1 MKIFKSFRKIKKTVF
16 VLALLLGVGSFIKSS
31 PITNAKDTNFTI
43 TVNNKQVELS
53 DYLGRP
59 YIENARTMVPLR
71 VVSENMG
78 FKVDWEEKGQII
90 YVENKSLGRKLI
102 FIIGENVATLNDKPK
117 FIDEN
122 KSVTPVLSNNRTY
135 IPLRFVAENMGY
147 NVDYKQVKGHHYI
160 DITLGNDKPVAGKD
174 LNQDELLNLF
184 FSKIYHKGEV
194 WGRPGDNDAIVNG
207 RMSQVISTPPA
218 DKYPGKVSANWVTPE
233 IRVGYRD
240 PFTLESGKPMYPFYF
255 YVNNKDAFKN
265 APDDWAMS
273 ITLVDPR
280 FYPYNEH
287 IETKKNGHKD
297 IINGKFMGKYDSYIV
312 GGNLNEWAKRDTYSK
327 MAFDDLFQ
335 GNPNNYNYLRTKDRN
350 GELLAP
356 PLGDVLRYKVAIKQG
371 DEKHAYEFDVRYM
384 ITLTQGTLD
393 KIKDPKVKAG
403 IEEHFKGNEL
413 FNDGVSTAIGNVKQ
427 LY

>member
-1 MKIFKSFRKIKKTVF
+1 MKLKLKSIFNSRIIFAIVF
-16 VLALLLGVGSFIKSS
+16 IAVL
-31 PITNAKDTNFTI
+31 ITGAKAQAEAKPNNFVI
-43 TVNNKQVELS
+43 TVNGKQVQLS
-53 DYLGRP
+53 DYLGMP
-59 YIENARTMVPLR
+59 YIENDRTMVPLR
-71 VVSENMG
+71 VVAENMN

-90 YVENKSLGRKLI
+90 YVENKALGRKLI

-122 KSVTPVLSNNRTY
+122 KSVTPVLKDNRTY

-147 NVDYKQVKGHHYI
+147 NVDYKQEKGIHYI
-160 DITLGNDKPVAGKD
+160 DITLGNDKPVVGKD

-233 IRVGYRD
+233 IRVRYED
-240 PFTLESGKPMYPFYF
+240 PFAVGKGEIMSPFAF
-255 YVNNKDAFKN
+255 YINNKEPFKN
-265 APDDWAMS
+265 APDDWRMGIELIDS
-273 ITLVDPR
+273 R

-287 IETKKNGHKD
+287 IENKKPNHRL
-297 IINGKFMGKYDSYIV
+297 INNGKFREKY
-312 GGNLNEWAKRDTYSK
+312 DTYSLGDYLK
-327 MAFDDLFQ
+327 NWVKTDNNVKLAYQDLFQ
-335 GNPNNYNYLRTKDRN
+335 GNPDNYNYLKTKDRN

-356 PLGDVLRYKVAIKQG
+356 PLGDVLRYKVTIQQG
-371 DEKHAYEFDVRYM
+371 NEEHAYEFDVRYM

-393 KIKDPKVKAG
+393 RIKDPKVKAG

-413 FNDGVSTAIGNVKQ
+413 FNDGVSTAIGNVRQ

>member
-1 MKIFKSFRKIKKTVF
+1 MKLKLKSIFNSRIIFAIVF
-16 VLALLLGVGSFIKSS
+16 IAVL
-31 PITNAKDTNFTI
+31 ITGAKAQAEAKPNNFVI
-43 TVNNKQVELS
+43 TVNGKQVQLS
-53 DYLGRP
+53 DYLGMP
-59 YIENARTMVPLR
+59 YIENDRTMVPLR
-71 VVSENMG
+71 VVAENMN

-90 YVENKSLGRKLI
+90 YVENKALGRKLI

-117 FIDEN
+117 FIDKNE
-122 KSVTPVLSNNRTY
+122 SVTPVLKDNRTY

-147 NVDYKQVKGHHYI
+147 NVDYKQIKGHHYI

-207 RMSQVISTPPA
+207 RMAQVISTPPA

-240 PFTLESGKPMYPFYF
+240 PFTLENGKPMYPFYF
-255 YVNNKDAFKN
+255 YVNNKAAFKN

-280 FYPYNEH
+280 FYPYSEH

-335 GNPNNYNYLRTKDRN
+335 GNPNNYNYLKTKDRN

-371 DEKHAYEFDVRYM
+371 NEKHAYEFDVRYM

-393 KIKDPKVKAG
+393 RIKDPKVKAG

>member
-1 MKIFKSFRKIKKTVF
+1 MKNFRKIKKTVF
-16 VLALLLGVGSFIKSS
+16 VLALLLGIGAFIKSS
-31 PITNAKDTNFTI
+31 PEVKAKNENFTI
-43 TVNNKQVELS
+43 KVNNKQVELS

-194 WGRPGDNDAIVNG
+194 WGRPGDNDAVVNG

-233 IRVGYRD
+233 IRVGYED
-240 PFTLESGKPMYPFYF
+240 PFIDEDMSPFHF
-255 YVNNKDAFKN
+255 YVNNKAAFKN
-265 APDDWAMS
+265 APDDWTMS
-273 ITLVDPR
+273 IELIDPR

-287 IETKKNGHKD
+287 IEAKKNGHKD
-297 IINGKFMGKYDSYIV
+297 IINGKYMGKYDGHVVGDKLSGWVEKNTTSYI
-312 GGNLNEWAKRDTYSK
+312 
-327 MAFDDLFQ
+327 AFNDLFQ
-335 GNPNNYNYLRTKDRN
+335 GNPNNYNYLKTKDRN

-356 PLGDVLRYKVAIKQG
+356 PLGDVLRYRLKIKQG
-371 DEKHAYEFDVRYM
+371 NEVHGYEFDVRYM
-384 ITLTQGTLD
+384 MTLTQGTLD

>member
-1 MKIFKSFRKIKKTVF
+1 MKLKLKKIFNSRIIFSIVF
-16 VLALLLGVGSFIKSS
+16 IAVL
-31 PITNAKDTNFTI
+31 ITGAKAQAQQEFTI
-43 TVNNKQVELS
+43 TINNKQVQLS

-59 YIENARTMVPLR
+59 YITKGDRTMVPLR

-90 YVENKSLGRKLI
+90 YVENKALGRKLI

-122 KSVTPVLSNNRTY
+122 KSVTPVLKDNRTY

-207 RMSQVISTPPA
+207 RMAQVISTPPA

-233 IRVGYRD
+233 IRVGYED
-240 PFTLESGKPMYPFYF
+240 PFIDEDMSPFHF
-255 YVNNKDAFKN
+255 YINNKDAFKN
-265 APDDWAMS
+265 APDDWVMS
-273 ITLVDPR
+273 IDLVDAR
-280 FYPYNEH
+280 FYPYSEH
-287 IETKKNGHKD
+287 IENKKLNHKY
-297 IINGKFMGKYDSYIV
+297 INNGKFKSKYESYV
-312 GGNLNEWAKRDTYSK
+312 TGNTLKNWVQTNESTMPAYY
-327 MAFDDLFQ
+327 DLFQ
-335 GNPNNYNYLRTKDRN
+335 GNPNNYNYLKTKDRN

-356 PLGDVLRYKVAIKQG
+356 PLGDVLRYRLKIQQG
-371 DEKHAYEFDVRYM
+371 NEVHGYEFDVRYM

-393 KIKDPKVKAG
+393 RIKDPKVKAG

>member
-122 KSVTPVLSNNRTY
+122 KSVTPVLNNNRTY

-147 NVDYKQVKGHHYI
+147 NVDYKQIKGHHYI

-233 IRVGYRD
+233 IRVGYSD
-240 PFTLESGKPMYPFYF
+240 PFAEKNMYPFAF

-287 IETKKNGHKD
+287 IEAKKSGHKD
-297 IINGKFMGKYDSYIV
+297 IINGKYMGKYDSYIV
-312 GGNLNEWAKRDTYSK
+312 GGNLSEWVKSNDYVK
-327 MAFDDLFQ
+327 MGFGDLFQ
-335 GNPNNYNYLRTKDRN
+335 GNPSNYNYLKTKGRN

-356 PLGDVLRYKVAIKQG
+356 PIGDVLRYKVAIKQG
-371 DEKHAYEFDVRYM
+371 NEKHAYEFDVRYM
-384 ITLTQGTLD
+384 MTLSQETLD
-393 KIKDPKVKAG
+393 RIKDPKVKAG

-413 FNDGVSTAIGNVKQ
+413 FNKKVSTAIGNVKQ

>member
-1 MKIFKSFRKIKKTVF
+1 MKIFKSFKKIKKTVF
-16 VLALLLGVGSFIKSS
+16 VLALVLGIGAFIKYS
-31 PITNAKDTNFTI
+31 PDVKAKNENFTI

-59 YIENARTMVPLR
+59 YIENDRTMVPLR

-78 FKVDWEEKGQII
+78 FRVDWEEKGQII
-90 YVENKSLGRKLI
+90 YVENKALGRKLI

-122 KSVTPVLSNNRTY
+122 KSVAPVLKDNRTY

-147 NVDYKQVKGHHYI
+147 NVDYKQAKGHHYI

-207 RMSQVISTPPA
+207 RMSQIISTPPA

-233 IRVGYRD
+233 IRVGYED
-240 PFTLESGKPMYPFYF
+240 PFIDEDMSPFHF
-255 YVNNKDAFKN
+255 YINNKDAFKN

-287 IETKKNGHKD
+287 IEAKKNGHKD

-312 GGNLNEWAKRDTYSK
+312 GGNLSEWAKRDTYSK
-327 MAFDDLFQ
+327 IAFDDLFQ

-371 DEKHAYEFDVRYM
+371 NEKHAYEFDVRYM

>member
-1 MKIFKSFRKIKKTVF
+1 MKLKLKSIFNSRIIFAIVF
-16 VLALLLGVGSFIKSS
+16 IAVL
-31 PITNAKDTNFTI
+31 ITGAKAQAEAKPNNFVI
-43 TVNNKQVELS
+43 TVNGKQVQLS
-53 DYLGRP
+53 DYLGMP
-59 YIENARTMVPLR
+59 YIENDRTMVPLR
-71 VVSENMG
+71 VVAENMN

-90 YVENKSLGRKLI
+90 YVENKALGRKLI

-117 FIDEN
+117 FIDKNE
-122 KSVTPVLSNNRTY
+122 SVTPVLKDNRTY

-147 NVDYKQVKGHHYI
+147 NVDYKQIKGHHYI

-233 IRVGYRD
+233 IRVGYKD
-240 PFTLESGKPMYPFYF
+240 PFAVEQGKLMSPFHF

-265 APDDWAMS
+265 APDDWTMS
-273 ITLVDPR
+273 IELIDPR

-287 IETKKNGHKD
+287 IEAKKNGHKD
-297 IINGKFMGKYDSYIV
+297 IINGKYMGKYDGHVVGDKLSGWVEKNTTSYV
-312 GGNLNEWAKRDTYSK
+312 V
-327 MAFDDLFQ
+327 FDDLFQ

-356 PLGDVLRYKVAIKQG
+356 PLGDVLRYRLKIKQG
-371 DEKHAYEFDVRYM
+371 KEVHGYEFDVRYM
-384 ITLTQGTLD
+384 MTLTQGTLD
-393 KIKDPKVKAG
+393 RIKDPKVKSG

>member
-1 MKIFKSFRKIKKTVF
+1 MKIFKNFRKIKKTVF
-16 VLALLLGVGSFIKSS
+16 VLALVLGLGAFIKCS
-31 PITNAKDTNFTI
+31 PDVKAKDDNFTI
-43 TVNNKQVELS
+43 TVNGKQVQLS

-59 YIENARTMVPLR
+59 YIENDRTMVPLR
-71 VVSENMG
+71 VVAENMN

-90 YVENKSLGRKLI
+90 YVENKALGRKLI

-122 KSVTPVLSNNRTY
+122 KSVTPILKGGRTY

-147 NVDYKQVKGHHYI
+147 NVDYKQAKGHHYI

-207 RMSQVISTPPA
+207 RMSQIISTPPA

-233 IRVGYRD
+233 IRVGYED
-240 PFTLESGKPMYPFYF
+240 PFIDEDMSPFHF
-255 YVNNKDAFKN
+255 YVNNKAAFKN

-273 ITLVDPR
+273 ITLIDPR
-280 FYPYNEH
+280 FYPYSEH

-327 MAFDDLFQ
+327 IAFDDLFQ
-335 GNPNNYNYLRTKDRN
+335 GNPNNYNYLKTKDRN

-371 DEKHAYEFDVRYM
+371 NEKHAYEFDVRYM

-393 KIKDPKVKAG
+393 RIKDPKVRAG

>member
-1 MKIFKSFRKIKKTVF
+1 MKLKLKKIFNSRILFSIVF
-16 VLALLLGVGSFIKSS
+16 IAVL
-31 PITNAKDTNFTI
+31 ITGAKAQTQQEFTI
-43 TVNNKQVELS
+43 TINNKQVQLN
-53 DYLGRP
+53 DYLGMP
-59 YIENARTMVPLR
+59 YITKGDRTMVPLR

-90 YVENKSLGRKLI
+90 YVENKALGRKLI

-147 NVDYKQVKGHHYI
+147 NVDYKQAKGHHYI

-233 IRVGYRD
+233 IRVGYED
-240 PFTLESGKPMYPFYF
+240 PFIDEDMSPFHF
-255 YVNNKDAFKN
+255 YVNNKAAFKN
-265 APDDWAMS
+265 APDDWTMS
-273 ITLVDPR
+273 IELIDPR

-287 IETKKNGHKD
+287 IEAKKNGHKD
-297 IINGKFMGKYDSYIV
+297 IINGKYMGKYDGHVVGDKLSGWVEKNTTSYI
-312 GGNLNEWAKRDTYSK
+312 
-327 MAFDDLFQ
+327 AFNDLFQ
-335 GNPNNYNYLRTKDRN
+335 GNPNNYNYLKTKDRN

-356 PLGDVLRYKVAIKQG
+356 PLGDVLRYRLKIKQG
-371 DEKHAYEFDVRYM
+371 KEVHGYEFDVRYM

-393 KIKDPKVKAG
+393 RIKDPKVKAG

>member
-1 MKIFKSFRKIKKTVF
+1 MKLKLKKIFNSRILFSIVF
-16 VLALLLGVGSFIKSS
+16 IAVL
-31 PITNAKDTNFTI
+31 ITGAKAQTQQEFTI
-43 TVNNKQVELS
+43 TINNKQVQLS

-59 YIENARTMVPLR
+59 YITSDRTMVPLR
-71 VVSENMG
+71 VVAENMN

-122 KSVTPVLSNNRTY
+122 KSVTPILKGGRTY

-233 IRVGYRD
+233 IRVGYQD
-240 PFTLESGKPMYPFYF
+240 PFAVEKGKQFSPFAF
-255 YVNNKDAFKN
+255 YINNKEPFKN
-265 APDDWAMS
+265 APDDWVMS
-273 ITLVDPR
+273 IDLVDSR
-280 FYPYNEH
+280 FYPYSKN
-287 IETKKNGHKD
+287 IENKKSNHQY
-297 IINGKFMGKYDSYIV
+297 INNGKFKSEYESYV
-312 GGNLNEWAKRDTYSK
+312 TGNTLKNWVETNNSTFP
-327 MAFDDLFQ
+327 AFYDLFQ
-335 GNPNNYNYLRTKDRN
+335 GNPNNYNYLKTKGRN

-356 PLGDVLRYKVAIKQG
+356 PLGDLLRYRLIIQQG
-371 DEKHAYEFDVRYM
+371 KEVHAYEFDVRYM
-384 ITLTQGTLD
+384 MTLSQETLD

-413 FNDGVSTAIGNVKQ
+413 FNKKVSTAIGNVKQ

>member
-1 MKIFKSFRKIKKTVF
+1 MKLKLKKIFNSRILFSIVF
-16 VLALLLGVGSFIKSS
+16 IAVL
-31 PITNAKDTNFTI
+31 ITGAKAQTQQEFTI
-43 TVNNKQVELS
+43 TINNKQVQLS
-53 DYLGRP
+53 DYLGMP
-59 YIENARTMVPLR
+59 YIESGRTMVPLR

-90 YVENKSLGRKLI
+90 YVENKALGRKLI

-122 KSVTPVLSNNRTY
+122 ESVTPVLKDNRTY

-207 RMSQVISTPPA
+207 RMSQIISTPPA

-233 IRVGYRD
+233 IRVGYED
-240 PFTLESGKPMYPFYF
+240 PFIDEDMSPFHF
-255 YVNNKDAFKN
+255 YINNKDAFKN

-287 IETKKNGHKD
+287 IEAKKNGHKD

-312 GGNLNEWAKRDTYSK
+312 GGNLSEWAKRDTYSK
-327 MAFDDLFQ
+327 IAFDDLFQ

-371 DEKHAYEFDVRYM
+371 NEKHAYEFDVRYM

-393 KIKDPKVKAG
+393 RIKDSKIRTG

>member
-1 MKIFKSFRKIKKTVF
+1 MKLKLKKIFNSRILFSIVFITV
-16 VLALLLGVGSFIKSS
+16 L
-31 PITNAKDTNFTI
+31 ITGTKAQAQQEFTI
-43 TVNNKQVELS
+43 TVNNKQVQLS

-59 YIENARTMVPLR
+59 YIENDRTMVPLR

-90 YVENKSLGRKLI
+90 YVENKALGRKLI

-122 KSVTPVLSNNRTY
+122 KSVTPVLKDNRTY

-147 NVDYKQVKGHHYI
+147 NVDYKQEKGIHYI
-160 DITLGNDKPVAGKD
+160 DIKLGNDKPVAGKD

-207 RMSQVISTPPA
+207 RMAQVISTPPA

-233 IRVGYRD
+233 IRVNYHD
-240 PFTLESGKPMYPFYF
+240 PFTTQQGKVMAPFAF

-265 APDDWAMS
+265 APDDWTMS
-273 ITLVDPR
+273 IELIDSR
-280 FYPYNEH
+280 FYPYSEH
-287 IETKKNGHKD
+287 VENKKPNHRL
-297 IINGKFMGKYDSYIV
+297 INNGKFRSKYDGYVV
-312 GGNLNEWAKRDTYSK
+312 GDK
-327 MAFDDLFQ
+327 MKDWVNSNDSVYLAYQDLFQ
-335 GNPNNYNYLRTKDRN
+335 GNPDNYNFLRTKDRN

-356 PLGDVLRYKVAIKQG
+356 PLGDVLRYRLKIKQG
-371 DEKHAYEFDVRYM
+371 KEVHGYEFDVRYM

>member
-1 MKIFKSFRKIKKTVF
+1 MKLKLKSIFNSRIIFAIVF
-16 VLALLLGVGSFIKSS
+16 IAVL
-31 PITNAKDTNFTI
+31 ITGAKAQAEAKPNNFVI
-43 TVNNKQVELS
+43 TVNNKQVQLS

-59 YIENARTMVPLR
+59 YIENDRTMVPLR

-90 YVENKSLGRKLI
+90 YVENKALGRKLI

-117 FIDEN
+117 FIDKNE
-122 KSVTPVLSNNRTY
+122 SVTPVLKDNRTY

-147 NVDYKQVKGHHYI
+147 NVDYKQEKGIHYI
-160 DITLGNDKPVAGKD
+160 DIKLGNDKPVAGKD

-218 DKYPGKVSANWVTPE
+218 NKYPGKVSANWVTPE
-233 IRVGYRD
+233 IRVGYED
-240 PFTLESGKPMYPFYF
+240 PFAIPKGKVMAPFHF

-265 APDDWAMS
+265 APDDWTMS
-273 ITLVDPR
+273 IELIDPR

-287 IETKKNGHKD
+287 IENKKPNHRL
-297 IINGKFMGKYDSYIV
+297 INNGKFRGKYDGYVV
-312 GGNLNEWAKRDTYSK
+312 GDK
-327 MAFDDLFQ
+327 MKDWVSSNDSVYLAYQDLFQ
-335 GNPNNYNYLRTKDRN
+335 GNPNNYNYLKTKDRN

-356 PLGDVLRYKVAIKQG
+356 PLGDLLRYRLIIQQG
-371 DEKHAYEFDVRYM
+371 KEVHAYEFDVRYM
-384 ITLTQGTLD
+384 MTLSQETLD
-393 KIKDPKVKAG
+393 KIKDPKVKVG

-413 FNDGVSTAIGNVKQ
+413 FNKKVSTAIGNVKQ

>member
-1 MKIFKSFRKIKKTVF
+1 MKKKSVIRSRILFSIVF
-16 VLALLLGVGSFIKSS
+16 IAALITGVK
-31 PITNAKDTNFTI
+31 AQAQQEFTI
-43 TVNNKQVELS
+43 TINNKQVQLS

-59 YIENARTMVPLR
+59 YITSGRTMVPLR

-122 KSVTPVLSNNRTY
+122 KSVTPVLKDNRTY

-147 NVDYKQVKGHHYI
+147 NVDYKQIKGHHYI

-207 RMSQVISTPPA
+207 RMAQVISTPPA

-233 IRVGYRD
+233 IRVGYSD
-240 PFTLESGKPMYPFYF
+240 PFTDKDMYPFAF
-255 YVNNKDAFKN
+255 FVNNKDAFKN

-287 IETKKNGHKD
+287 IEAKKNGHKD
-297 IINGKFMGKYDSYIV
+297 IINGKFMGKYNSYIV
-312 GGNLNEWAKRDTYSK
+312 GGNLSEWVKSDNYVK
-327 MAFDDLFQ
+327 MGFDDLFQ

-371 DEKHAYEFDVRYM
+371 NEKHAYEFDVRYM
-384 ITLTQGTLD
+384 MTLSQETLD
-393 KIKDPKVKAG
+393 RIKDPKVKAG

-413 FNDGVSTAIGNVKQ
+413 FNKKVSTAIGNVKQ

>member
-1 MKIFKSFRKIKKTVF
+1 MKLKLKSIFNSRIIFAIVF
-16 VLALLLGVGSFIKSS
+16 IAVL
-31 PITNAKDTNFTI
+31 ITGAKAQAEAKPNNFVI
-43 TVNNKQVELS
+43 TVNGKQVQLS
-53 DYLGRP
+53 DYLGMP
-59 YIENARTMVPLR
+59 YIENDRTMVPLR

-90 YVENKSLGRKLI
+90 YVENKALGRKLI

-122 KSVTPVLSNNRTY
+122 KSVAPVLKDNRTY

-147 NVDYKQVKGHHYI
+147 NVDYKQIKGVHYI
-160 DITLGNDKPVAGKD
+160 DIKLGNDKPVAGKD
-174 LNQDELLNLF
+174 LNQEELLNLF

-207 RMSQVISTPPA
+207 RMAQVISTPPA

-233 IRVGYRD
+233 IRVNYHD
-240 PFTLESGKPMYPFYF
+240 PFATPQGKLMAPFAF

-265 APDDWAMS
+265 AASDWAMS

-280 FYPYNEH
+280 FSPYNEH
-287 IETKKNGHKD
+287 IEVKKNGHKD
-297 IINGKFMGKYDSYIV
+297 IIGGKFMGKYDSYIV
-312 GGNLNEWAKRDTYSK
+312 GGNLSEWVKEDTYVK
-327 MAFDDLFQ
+327 VAFDDLFQ
-335 GNPNNYNYLRTKDRN
+335 GNPNNYNYLKTKDRN

-371 DEKHAYEFDVRYM
+371 NEKHAYEFDVRYM
-384 ITLTQGTLD
+384 MTLTKGTLD
-393 KIKDPKVKAG
+393 RIKDPKVKAG

>member
-1 MKIFKSFRKIKKTVF
+1 MKLKLKKIFNSRILFSIVF
-16 VLALLLGVGSFIKSS
+16 IAVL
-31 PITNAKDTNFTI
+31 ITGAKAQTQQEFTI
-43 TVNNKQVELS
+43 TINNKQVQLS

-59 YIENARTMVPLR
+59 YITSDRTMVPLR
-71 VVSENMG
+71 VVAENMN

-90 YVENKSLGRKLI
+90 YVENKALGRKLI

-122 KSVTPVLSNNRTY
+122 KSVTPILKGGRTY

-174 LNQDELLNLF
+174 LTQDELLNLF

-194 WGRPGDNDAIVNG
+194 WGKPGDNDAIVNG
-207 RMSQVISTPPA
+207 RMSQIISTPPA

-233 IRVGYRD
+233 IRVGYSD
-240 PFTLESGKPMYPFYF
+240 PFADKDMYPFAF
-255 YVNNKDAFKN
+255 FVNNKAAFKN

-273 ITLVDPR
+273 IELIDPR
-280 FYPYNEH
+280 FYPYSEH
-287 IETKKNGHKD
+287 IEAKKSGHKD
-297 IINGKFMGKYDSYIV
+297 IINGKFMGKYNSYIV
-312 GGNLNEWAKRDTYSK
+312 GGNLSEWAKFDNYVK

-335 GNPNNYNYLRTKDRN
+335 GNPSNYNYLKTKGRN

-356 PLGDVLRYKVAIKQG
+356 PIGDVLRYKVAIKQG
-371 DEKHAYEFDVRYM
+371 NEKHAYEFDVRYM
-384 ITLTQGTLD
+384 MTLSQETLD

-413 FNDGVSTAIGNVKQ
+413 FNKKVSTAIGNVKQ

>member
-1 MKIFKSFRKIKKTVF
+1 MKLKLKKIFNSRILFSIVF
-16 VLALLLGVGSFIKSS
+16 IAVL
-31 PITNAKDTNFTI
+31 ITGAKAQTQQEFTI
-43 TVNNKQVELS
+43 TINNKQVQLS

-59 YIENARTMVPLR
+59 YIENDRTMVPLR

-90 YVENKSLGRKLI
+90 YVENKALGRKLI

-122 KSVTPVLSNNRTY
+122 KSVTPVLKDNRTY

-233 IRVGYRD
+233 IRVGYED
-240 PFTLESGKPMYPFYF
+240 PFVDEDMSPFHF
-255 YVNNKDAFKN
+255 YVNNKAAFKN
-265 APDDWAMS
+265 APDDWTMS
-273 ITLVDPR
+273 IELIDPR

-287 IETKKNGHKD
+287 IEAKKSGHKD
-297 IINGKFMGKYDSYIV
+297 IINGKFMGKYGGYVVGNKLSKWSLKDTSSYI
-312 GGNLNEWAKRDTYSK
+312 
-327 MAFDDLFQ
+327 AFDDLFQ
-335 GNPNNYNYLRTKDRN
+335 GNPNNYNYLKTKDRN

-356 PLGDVLRYKVAIKQG
+356 PLGDVLRYRLKIQQG
-371 DEKHAYEFDVRYM
+371 NEVHGYEFDVRYM
-384 ITLTQGTLD
+384 MTLTQGTLD

>member
-1 MKIFKSFRKIKKTVF
+1 MKTFKKFKKIKKTVF
-16 VLALLLGVGSFIKSS
+16 VLALVLGIGAFIKCS
-31 PITNAKDTNFTI
+31 PEVKAKNENFTI
-43 TVNNKQVELS
+43 TVNGKQVELS

-78 FKVDWEEKGQII
+78 FRVDWEEKGQII
-90 YVENKSLGRKLI
+90 YVENKALGRKLI

-122 KSVTPVLSNNRTY
+122 KSVAPVLKDNRTY

-147 NVDYKQVKGHHYI
+147 NVDYKQIKGHHYI

-233 IRVGYRD
+233 IRVGYED
-240 PFTLESGKPMYPFYF
+240 PFIDEDMSPFHF
-255 YVNNKDAFKN
+255 YINNKDAFKN

-287 IETKKNGHKD
+287 IEAKKNGHKD

-312 GGNLNEWAKRDTYSK
+312 GGNLSEWAKRDTYSK
-327 MAFDDLFQ
+327 IAFDDLFQ

-371 DEKHAYEFDVRYM
+371 NEKHAYEFDVRYM

>member
-1 MKIFKSFRKIKKTVF
+1 MKNFRKIKKTVF
-16 VLALLLGVGSFIKSS
+16 VLALLLGIGAFIKSS
-31 PITNAKDTNFTI
+31 PEVKAKNENFTI
-43 TVNNKQVELS
+43 KVNNKQVELS

-194 WGRPGDNDAIVNG
+194 WGRPGDNDAVVNG

-233 IRVGYRD
+233 IRVGYED
-240 PFTLESGKPMYPFYF
+240 PFIDEDMSPFHF
-255 YVNNKDAFKN
+255 YVNNKAAFKN

-273 ITLVDPR
+273 IELIDPR

-287 IETKKNGHKD
+287 IEAKKNGHKD
-297 IINGKFMGKYDSYIV
+297 IINGKYMGKYDGHVVGDKLSGWVEKNTTSYI
-312 GGNLNEWAKRDTYSK
+312 
-327 MAFDDLFQ
+327 AFNDLFQ
-335 GNPNNYNYLRTKDRN
+335 GNPNNYNYLKTKDRN

-356 PLGDVLRYKVAIKQG
+356 PLGDVLRYRLKIKQG
-371 DEKHAYEFDVRYM
+371 NEVHGYEFDVRYM
-384 ITLTQGTLD
+384 MTLTQGTLD

>member
-1 MKIFKSFRKIKKTVF
+1 MKLKLKKIFNSRILFSIVF
-16 VLALLLGVGSFIKSS
+16 IAVL
-31 PITNAKDTNFTI
+31 ITGAKAQTQQEFTI
-43 TVNNKQVELS
+43 KVNNKQVQLS

-59 YIENARTMVPLR
+59 YIENDRTMVPLR
-71 VVSENMG
+71 VVAENMN

-90 YVENKSLGRKLI
+90 YVENKALGRKLI

-122 KSVTPVLSNNRTY
+122 KSVTPILKGGRTY

-160 DITLGNDKPVAGKD
+160 DITLGNNKPVAGKD

-207 RMSQVISTPPA
+207 RMAQVISTPPA

-233 IRVGYRD
+233 IRVNYHD
-240 PFTLESGKPMYPFYF
+240 PFATPQGKIMAPFAF

-273 ITLVDPR
+273 IELIDPR
-280 FYPYNEH
+280 FYPYSEH
-287 IETKKNGHKD
+287 IENKKPNHRL
-297 IINGKFMGKYDSYIV
+297 INNGKFRSKYDGYVV
-312 GGNLNEWAKRDTYSK
+312 GDK
-327 MAFDDLFQ
+327 MKDWVKTDDNVKLAYQDLFQ
-335 GNPNNYNYLRTKDRN
+335 GNPDNYNYLRTKDRN

-356 PLGDVLRYKVAIKQG
+356 PLGDVLRYRLKIKQG
-371 DEKHAYEFDVRYM
+371 NEVHGYEFDVRYM

-393 KIKDPKVKAG
+393 RIKDSKVKAG

>member
-1 MKIFKSFRKIKKTVF
+1 MKLKLKKIFNSRILFSIVF
-16 VLALLLGVGSFIKSS
+16 IAVL
-31 PITNAKDTNFTI
+31 ITGAKAQTQQEFTI
-43 TVNNKQVELS
+43 TINNKQVQLS

-59 YIENARTMVPLR
+59 YITSDRTMVPLR
-71 VVSENMG
+71 VVAENMN

-90 YVENKSLGRKLI
+90 YVENKALGRKLI

-122 KSVTPVLSNNRTY
+122 KSVTPILKGGRTY

-207 RMSQVISTPPA
+207 RMAQVISTPPA

-233 IRVGYRD
+233 IRVGYED
-240 PFTLESGKPMYPFYF
+240 PFAVGKGEIMSPFAF

-265 APDDWAMS
+265 APDDWTMS
-273 ITLVDPR
+273 IELIDSR
-280 FYPYNEH
+280 FYPYSEH
-287 IETKKNGHKD
+287 IETKKNGHED
-297 IINGKFMGKYDSYIV
+297 IINGKFMSKYDGFVV
-312 GGNLNEWAKRDTYSK
+312 GDTMKGWVKTDNNTKLAYY
-327 MAFDDLFQ
+327 DLFQ
-335 GNPNNYNYLRTKDRN
+335 GNPNNYNFLRTKDRN

-356 PLGDVLRYKVAIKQG
+356 PLGDVLRYRLKIKQG
-371 DEKHAYEFDVRYM
+371 SEVHGYEFDVRYM
-384 ITLTQGTLD
+384 MTLSQETLD

-413 FNDGVSTAIGNVKQ
+413 FNKKVSTAIGNVKQ

>member
-1 MKIFKSFRKIKKTVF
+1 MKLKLKKIFNSRIIFAIVF
-16 VLALLLGVGSFIKSS
+16 IAVLITGVQAQAQ
-31 PITNAKDTNFTI
+31 PNNFVI
-43 TVNNKQVELS
+43 TVNGKQVQLS

-59 YIENARTMVPLR
+59 YITEGDRTMVPLR
-71 VVSENMG
+71 VVSESMG

-90 YVENKSLGRKLI
+90 YVENKTLGRKLI

-122 KSVTPVLSNNRTY
+122 ESVAPVLKDNRTY

-174 LNQDELLNLF
+174 LNQEELLNLF

-207 RMSQVISTPPA
+207 RMAQVISTPPA

-233 IRVGYRD
+233 IRVGYSD
-240 PFTLESGKPMYPFYF
+240 PFADKDMYPFAF
-255 YVNNKDAFKN
+255 FVNNKDAFKN
-265 APDDWAMS
+265 APDDWVMS
-273 ITLVDPR
+273 IDLIDSR
-280 FYPYNEH
+280 FHPYSKN
-287 IETKKNGHKD
+287 IENKKPNHQY
-297 IINGKFMGKYDSYIV
+297 INNGKFKSEYESYV
-312 GGNLNEWAKRDTYSK
+312 TGNTLKNWVKTNNSVFP
-327 MAFDDLFQ
+327 AFYDLFQ
-335 GNPNNYNYLRTKDRN
+335 GNPSNYNYLKTKDRN

-356 PLGDVLRYKVAIKQG
+356 PLGDVLRYRLIIQQG
-371 DEKHAYEFDVRYM
+371 NEVHGYEFDVRYM
-384 ITLTQGTLD
+384 MTLSQETLD

-413 FNDGVSTAIGNVKQ
+413 FNKKVSTAIGNVKQ

>member
-1 MKIFKSFRKIKKTVF
+1 MKLKLKSIFNSRIIFSIVF
-16 VLALLLGVGSFIKSS
+16 IAVL
-31 PITNAKDTNFTI
+31 ITGAKAQTEAKPNNFVI
-43 TVNNKQVELS
+43 TVNGKQVQLS

-59 YIENARTMVPLR
+59 YIENDRTMVPLR

-90 YVENKSLGRKLI
+90 YVENKALGRKLI

-122 KSVTPVLSNNRTY
+122 KSVTPVLRGSRTY

-147 NVDYKQVKGHHYI
+147 NVQYKQVKGIHYI
-160 DITLGNDKPVAGKD
+160 DITLGNDKSVAGKD

-207 RMSQVISTPPA
+207 RMAQVISTPPA

-233 IRVGYRD
+233 IRVGYSD
-240 PFTLESGKPMYPFYF
+240 PFADKDMYPFAF
-255 YVNNKDAFKN
+255 FVNNKDAFKN

-287 IETKKNGHKD
+287 IEAKKNGHKD
-297 IINGKFMGKYDSYIV
+297 IINGKYMGKYDSYIV
-312 GGNLNEWAKRDTYSK
+312 GGNLNEWAERDTRVY

-335 GNPNNYNYLRTKDRN
+335 GNPSNYNYLKTKGRN

-356 PLGDVLRYKVAIKQG
+356 PIGDVLRYKVAIKQG
-371 DEKHAYEFDVRYM
+371 NEKHAYEFDVRYM
-384 ITLTQGTLD
+384 MTLSQETLD
-393 KIKDPKVKAG
+393 RIKDPTVKAG

-413 FNDGVSTAIGNVKQ
+413 FNKKVSTAIGNVKQ

>member
-1 MKIFKSFRKIKKTVF
+1 MKLKLKSIFNSRIIFAIVF
-16 VLALLLGVGSFIKSS
+16 IAVL
-31 PITNAKDTNFTI
+31 ITGAKAQAEAKPNNFVI
-43 TVNNKQVELS
+43 TVNNKQVQLS

-59 YIENARTMVPLR
+59 YIENDRTMVPLR
-71 VVSENMG
+71 VVAENMN

-122 KSVTPVLSNNRTY
+122 KSVTPVLKDNRTY

-233 IRVGYRD
+233 IRVGYED
-240 PFTLESGKPMYPFYF
+240 PFIDEDMSPFHF
-255 YVNNKDAFKN
+255 YVNNKAAFKN
-265 APDDWAMS
+265 APDDWTMS
-273 ITLVDPR
+273 IELIDPR

-287 IETKKNGHKD
+287 IEAKKNGHKD
-297 IINGKFMGKYDSYIV
+297 IINGKYMGKYDGHVVGDKLSGWVEKNTTSYI
-312 GGNLNEWAKRDTYSK
+312 
-327 MAFDDLFQ
+327 AFNDLFQ
-335 GNPNNYNYLRTKDRN
+335 GNPNNYNYLKTKDRN

-356 PLGDVLRYKVAIKQG
+356 PLGDVLRYRLKIKQG
-371 DEKHAYEFDVRYM
+371 NEVHGYEFDVRYM
-384 ITLTQGTLD
+384 MTLSQETLD
-393 KIKDPKVKAG
+393 RIKDPKVKAG

>member
-1 MKIFKSFRKIKKTVF
+1 MKLKLKKIFNSRILFSIVF
-16 VLALLLGVGSFIKSS
+16 IAVL
-31 PITNAKDTNFTI
+31 ITGAKAQTQQEFTI
-43 TVNNKQVELS
+43 TINNKQVQLS
-53 DYLGRP
+53 DYLGMP
-59 YIENARTMVPLR
+59 YIESGRTMVPLR

-90 YVENKSLGRKLI
+90 YVENKALGRKLI

-122 KSVTPVLSNNRTY
+122 KSVTPVLKGSRTY

-207 RMSQVISTPPA
+207 RMAQVISTPPA

-240 PFTLESGKPMYPFYF
+240 PFNLPKGKVMAPFNF
-255 YVNNKDAFKN
+255 YVNNKSAFKN

-273 ITLVDPR
+273 IELIDPR

-287 IETKKNGHKD
+287 IEAKKSGHQD
-297 IINGKFMGKYDSYIV
+297 IINGKFLNKYNSFII
-312 GGNLNEWAKRDTYSK
+312 GGYLKDWVKNDTSVKLAYY
-327 MAFDDLFQ
+327 DLFQ
-335 GNPNNYNYLRTKDRN
+335 GNPDNYNYLKTKDRN

-356 PLGDVLRYKVAIKQG
+356 PLGDVLRYRLKIKQG
-371 DEKHAYEFDVRYM
+371 KEVHGYEFDVRYM

-393 KIKDPKVKAG
+393 RIKDPKVKAG

>member
-1 MKIFKSFRKIKKTVF
+1 MKLKLKKIFNSRILFSIVF
-16 VLALLLGVGSFIKSS
+16 IAVL
-31 PITNAKDTNFTI
+31 ITGAKAQAQQEFTI
-43 TVNNKQVELS
+43 TINNKQVQLS

-59 YIENARTMVPLR
+59 YITEGDRTMVPLR
-71 VVSENMG
+71 VVSESMG

-90 YVENKSLGRKLI
+90 YVENKALGRKLI

-122 KSVTPVLSNNRTY
+122 KSVTPVLKDNRTY

-147 NVDYKQVKGHHYI
+147 NVDYKQIKGHHYI

-233 IRVGYRD
+233 IRVGYED
-240 PFTLESGKPMYPFYF
+240 PFIDEDMSPFHF
-255 YVNNKDAFKN
+255 YVNNKAAFKN
-265 APDDWAMS
+265 APDDWTMS
-273 ITLVDPR
+273 IELIDPR

-287 IETKKNGHKD
+287 IEAKKNGHKD
-297 IINGKFMGKYDSYIV
+297 IINGKYMGKYDGHVVGDKLSGWVEKNTTSYI
-312 GGNLNEWAKRDTYSK
+312 
-327 MAFDDLFQ
+327 AFNDLFQ
-335 GNPNNYNYLRTKDRN
+335 GNPNNYNYLKTKDRN

-356 PLGDVLRYKVAIKQG
+356 PLGDVLRYRLKIKQG
-371 DEKHAYEFDVRYM
+371 NEVHGYEFDVRYM
-384 ITLTQGTLD
+384 MTLTQGTLD

>member
-16 VLALLLGVGSFIKSS
+16 VLALVLGIGAFLKYS
-31 PITNAKDTNFTI
+31 PDVKAKNENFTI
-43 TVNNKQVELS
+43 TVNNKQVQLS

-59 YIENARTMVPLR
+59 YIENDRTMVPLR

-90 YVENKSLGRKLI
+90 YVENKALGRKLI

-122 KSVTPVLSNNRTY
+122 KSVTPVLKDNRTY

-147 NVDYKQVKGHHYI
+147 NVDYKQIKGHHYI

-174 LNQDELLNLF
+174 LTQDELLNLF

-207 RMSQVISTPPA
+207 RMAQVISTPPA

-233 IRVGYRD
+233 IRVGYQD
-240 PFTLESGKPMYPFYF
+240 PFAVEKGKYFSPFAF
-255 YVNNKDAFKN
+255 YINNKEPFKN
-265 APDDWAMS
+265 APDDWVMS
-273 ITLVDPR
+273 IDLVDSR
-280 FYPYNEH
+280 FYPYSKN
-287 IETKKNGHKD
+287 IENKKPNHKY
-297 IINGKFMGKYDSYIV
+297 INNGKFKSEYDSYV
-312 GGNLNEWAKRDTYSK
+312 TGDTLKEWVKTNNNTVVAYQ
-327 MAFDDLFQ
+327 DLFQ
-335 GNPNNYNYLRTKDRN
+335 GNPDNYNYLKTKGRN
-350 GELLAP
+350 EELLAP
-356 PLGDVLRYKVAIKQG
+356 PLGDLLRYRLIIQQG
-371 DEKHAYEFDVRYM
+371 KEVHAYEFDVRYM
-384 ITLTQGTLD
+384 MTLSQETLD
-393 KIKDPKVKAG
+393 RIKDPKVKAG

-413 FNDGVSTAIGNVKQ
+413 FNKKVSTAIGNVKQ

>member
-1 MKIFKSFRKIKKTVF
+1 MKLKLKSIFNSRIIFAIVF
-16 VLALLLGVGSFIKSS
+16 IAVL
-31 PITNAKDTNFTI
+31 ITGAKAQAEAKPNNFVI
-43 TVNNKQVELS
+43 TVNNKQVQLS

-59 YIENARTMVPLR
+59 YIENDRTMVPLR
-71 VVSENMG
+71 VISENMG

-90 YVENKSLGRKLI
+90 YVENKGLGRKLI

-122 KSVTPVLSNNRTY
+122 KSVTPVLKDNRTY

-147 NVDYKQVKGHHYI
+147 NVDYKQAKGHHYI

-207 RMSQVISTPPA
+207 RMSQIISTPPA

-233 IRVGYRD
+233 IRVGYSD
-240 PFTLESGKPMYPFYF
+240 PFADKDMYPFAF
-255 YVNNKDAFKN
+255 FVNNKAAFKN

-273 ITLVDPR
+273 IELIDPR
-280 FYPYNEH
+280 FYPYSEH
-287 IETKKNGHKD
+287 IEAKKSGHKD
-297 IINGKFMGKYDSYIV
+297 IINGKFMGKYNSYIV
-312 GGNLNEWAKRDTYSK
+312 GGNLSEWAKFDNYVK

-335 GNPNNYNYLRTKDRN
+335 GNPNNYNFLKTKDRN

-371 DEKHAYEFDVRYM
+371 NEKHAYEFDVRYM
-384 ITLTQGTLD
+384 MTLTQGTLD

-413 FNDGVSTAIGNVKQ
+413 FNKKVSTAIGNVKQ

>member
-1 MKIFKSFRKIKKTVF
+1 MKLKLKSIFNSRIIFAIVF
-16 VLALLLGVGSFIKSS
+16 IAVL
-31 PITNAKDTNFTI
+31 ITGAKAQAEAKPNNFVI
-43 TVNNKQVELS
+43 TVNNKQVQLS

-59 YIENARTMVPLR
+59 YIENDRTMVPLR
-71 VVSENMG
+71 VVAENMN
-78 FKVDWEEKGQII
+78 FKVNWEEKGQII
-90 YVENKSLGRKLI
+90 YVENKALGRKLI

-122 KSVTPVLSNNRTY
+122 KSVTPVLKDNRTY

-233 IRVGYRD
+233 IRVGYED
-240 PFTLESGKPMYPFYF
+240 PFAIPKGKVMAPFHF

-265 APDDWAMS
+265 APDDWTMS
-273 ITLVDPR
+273 IELIDPR

-287 IETKKNGHKD
+287 IENKKPNHRL
-297 IINGKFMGKYDSYIV
+297 INNGKFRGKYDGYVV
-312 GGNLNEWAKRDTYSK
+312 GDK
-327 MAFDDLFQ
+327 MKDWVSSNDSVYLAYQDLFQ
-335 GNPNNYNYLRTKDRN
+335 GNPNNYNYLKTKDRN

-356 PLGDVLRYKVAIKQG
+356 PLGDVLRYRLKIKQG
-371 DEKHAYEFDVRYM
+371 NEVHGYEFDVRYM
-384 ITLTQGTLD
+384 MTLSQETLD
-393 KIKDPKVKAG
+393 RIKDPKVKAG

-413 FNDGVSTAIGNVKQ
+413 FNKKVSTAIGNVKQ

>member
-1 MKIFKSFRKIKKTVF
+1 MKLKLKKIFNSRILFSIVF
-16 VLALLLGVGSFIKSS
+16 IAVL
-31 PITNAKDTNFTI
+31 ITGAKAQAQQEFTI
-43 TVNNKQVELS
+43 TVNNKQVQLS

-59 YIENARTMVPLR
+59 YITKGDRTMVPLR

-90 YVENKSLGRKLI
+90 YVENKALGRKLI

-117 FIDEN
+117 FIDED
-122 KSVTPVLSNNRTY
+122 KSVAPVLKDNRTY

-147 NVDYKQVKGHHYI
+147 KVDYKQVKGHHYI

-207 RMSQVISTPPA
+207 RMSQIISTPPA

-233 IRVGYRD
+233 IRVGYSD
-240 PFTLESGKPMYPFYF
+240 PFADKDMYPFAF
-255 YVNNKDAFKN
+255 FVNNKAAFKN

-273 ITLVDPR
+273 IELIDPR
-280 FYPYNEH
+280 FYPYSEH
-287 IETKKNGHKD
+287 IEAKKSGHKD
-297 IINGKFMGKYDSYIV
+297 IINGKFMGKYNSYIV
-312 GGNLNEWAKRDTYSK
+312 GGNLSEWAKFDNYVK

-335 GNPNNYNYLRTKDRN
+335 GNPNNYNFLKTKDRN

-371 DEKHAYEFDVRYM
+371 NEKHAYEFDVRYM
-384 ITLTQGTLD
+384 MTLTQGTLD

-413 FNDGVSTAIGNVKQ
+413 FNKKVSTAIGNVKQ